1 MPMPDSEVV
10 ASILSGDPD
19 GLAEAYDRYAA
30 PLFTYCCTL
39 LREPADAADVVQD
52 TFVIASARLASLR
65 DPDRLRPWLFAVARN
80 GCMRRLRDRSSTAAF
95 DDAADI
101 TDETADVGGDAERA
115 ELRALLRAALRG
127 LNDGDR
133 DLIVMQL
140 SQGLDVAEI
149 AASLGVTRNAAHS
162 LLSRARAQL
171 QAAVGVILV
180 GRMGRSQCP
189 ALDEMLAGWDGQ
201 LTVLL
206 RKRVN
211 RHIEHCPVC
220 TARRQHELRPAMLLS
235 LAGGPALLGA
245 AAAVHHAQT
254 AGQVTAALRDQALA
268 TATSQGP
275 TAVARQAAILE
286 KAGAFGSG
294 GFPRPLN
301 APRAWLPR
309 TRHAQVAAAAG
320 TAAAVTTGAVLL
332 TVLSGG
338 PRHAHLAA
346 GGPAGPGGASAS
358 GPASPG
364 SPSPG
369 SPSPGSPSPGSSSPG
384 SPTGPPSPSPGSSA
398 GGSPGRGGTGTGG
411 TGPGTVVSFPSGPA
425 PSTVG
430 GQPPSTP
437 GQPPAAS
444 PTSTAPPTVPPTTTA
459 SPPPPAA
466 GTINV
471 SPSTVLLTPLL
482 GSSFTITASGGPV
495 SWSISEP
502 SSLLGKVTLSQS
514 SGTLT
519 AGQSVTVS
527 ISTSLASLD
536 SRITVSPGGE
546 QVAVI
551 VGLL

>member
-1 MPMPDSEVV
+1 MPDSEVV
-10 ASILSGDPD
+10 ASILSGNPD

-65 DPDRLRPWLFAVARN
+65 DPGRLRPWLFAVARN
-80 GCMRRLRDRSSTAAF
+80 GCMRRLRDRSSMAAF
-95 DDAADI
+95 EDAPDI
-101 TDETADVGGDAERA
+101 TDQTADVGGDAERA

-171 QAAVGVILV
+171 QAAVGVLLV

-189 ALDEMLAGWDGQ
+189 ALDEMLAGWDGH

-235 LAGGPALLGA
+235 LTGGPALLGA
-245 AAAVHHAQT
+245 AAAARHALT

-268 TATSQGP
+268 TATGHDP
-275 TAVARQAAILE
+275 TAAAQHAAILG

-301 APRAWLPR
+301 APRTLLTAA
-309 TRHAQVAAAAG
+309 RHAHVVAAAG
-320 TAAAVTTGAVLL
+320 TAAAAVTAGAITLA
-332 TVLSGG
+332 VLSGG
-338 PRHAHLAA
+338 PKPGHPAA
-346 GGPAGPGGASAS
+346 GAPAGPSGAGHPSATAPGS
-358 GPASPG
+358 PGPASP
-364 SPSPG
+364 
-369 SPSPGSPSPGSSSPG
+369 
-384 SPTGPPSPSPGSSA
+384 TGAPSPSASRTA
-398 GGSPGRGGTGTGG
+398 GSPGKGGTGPSG
-411 TGPGTVVSFPSGPA
+411 TGPGTGMSVPQGPS
-425 PSTVG
+425 PSTIG
-430 GQPPSTP
+430 GQPPSAP
-437 GQPPAAS
+437 GQPTTVP
-444 PTSTAPPTVPPTTTA
+444 PTSAAPTTVPPTTTS
-459 SPPPPAA
+459 SPAPPAA
-466 GTINV
+466 GTISV
-471 SPSTVLLTPLL
+471 SPTTVLLTPLL

-495 SWSISEP
+495 SWSITEP
-502 SSLLGKVTLSQS
+502 SSLLGKLTLSQS
-514 SGTLT
+514 SGTLA
-519 AGQSVTVS
+519 AGQSVTVT
-527 ISTSLASLD
+527 ISTTVASLD
-536 SRITVSPGGE
+536 SHITVLPGGD
-546 QVAVI
+546 QVTVV

>member
-1 MPMPDSEVV
+1 MPTPDSEVV
-10 ASILSGDPD
+10 ASILSGNPN

-65 DPDRLRPWLFAVARN
+65 DPQRLRPWLFAVARN
-80 GCMRRLRDRSSTAAF
+80 GCMRRLRDRRSTSPF
-95 DDAADI
+95 EDAPDLM
-101 TDETADVGGDAERA
+101 DETADVGGDAERA
-115 ELRALLRAALRG
+115 ELRTLLRAALRG

-171 QAAVGVILV
+171 QAAVGVLLV
-180 GRMGRSQCP
+180 GRMGRSQCA

-220 TARRQHELRPAMLLS
+220 TARRQHELRPAMLLG
-235 LAGGPALLGA
+235 LTGGPALLGA
-245 AAAVHHAQT
+245 AAAAHHAQA
-254 AGQVTAALRDQALA
+254 AGQMVAALRDQALA
-268 TATSQGP
+268 AASGQGP
-275 TAVARQAAILE
+275 AAAARQAAVLQ

-301 APRAWLPR
+301 ASRTWLPA
-309 TRHAQVAAAAG
+309 TRHAQVLASAG
-320 TAAAVTTGAVLL
+320 TAAAVATGAVLL

-338 PRHAHLAA
+338 PRPAHVAAAPPAGLGGA
-346 GGPAGPGGASAS
+346 GGPSAS
-358 GPASPG
+358 GPANPGNPGPASPR
-364 SPSPG
+364 
-369 SPSPGSPSPGSSSPG
+369 
-384 SPTGPPSPSPGSSA
+384 SPTGVPSPSPGSSA
-398 GGSPGRGGTGTGG
+398 GSTGTSGTGSG
-411 TGPGTVVSFPSGPA
+411 TGLGFPGGPA
-425 PSTVG
+425 PSTS
-430 GQPPSTP
+430 QPPSSGP
-437 GQPPAAS
+437 SASGQP
-444 PTSTAPPTVPPTTTA
+444 TTAPPTTS
-459 SPPPPAA
+459 SPSSPAPSA
-466 GTINV
+466 GTISV

-495 SWSISEP
+495 SWSIAEP
-502 SSLLGKVTLSQS
+502 SSLIGYVTLSQS
-514 SGTLT
+514 SGTLA
-519 AGQSVTVS
+519 AGQSVT
-527 ISTSLASLD
+527 ISMTTSLVSLH
-536 SRITVSPGGE
+536 SHITVSPGDE
-546 QVAVI
+546 KVNVL
-551 VGLL
+551 VGL